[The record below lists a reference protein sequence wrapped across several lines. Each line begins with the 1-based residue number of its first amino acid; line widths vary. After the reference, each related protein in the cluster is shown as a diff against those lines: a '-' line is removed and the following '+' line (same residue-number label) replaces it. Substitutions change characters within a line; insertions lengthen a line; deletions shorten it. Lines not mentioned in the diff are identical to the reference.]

1 MQNWTKKAWVV
12 SFQKIR
18 NVVQALFVSIWA
30 GYFDVKNGFRKSEM
44 AAIKV
49 LTDKI
54 DSSKKGITWTM
65 LSSIQDN
72 HAKPSIESQAP
83 LSFCAYG
90 SLSIVSC
97 LCCLSK
103 SLRSLYTFL
112 LYTKL
117 DWVQSILKNQL
128 NWIESNLNRNPIILR
143 QTYNLDTL
151 DSKHFR

>member
-30 GYFDVKNGFRKSEM
+30 GYFDVKNVFRKSEM

-54 DSSKKGITWTM
+54 DSSKKGITWAM

-83 LSFCAYG
+83 LSFCA
-90 SLSIVSC
+90 
-97 LCCLSK
+97 
-103 SLRSLYTFL
+103 
-112 LYTKL
+112 
-117 DWVQSILKNQL
+117 
-128 NWIESNLNRNPIILR
+128 
-143 QTYNLDTL
+143 
-151 DSKHFR
+151 